1 MIFVLDLTK
10 DSNLQLGSQKSCTI
24 LQIFHNVIFLLD
36 ILSTNI
42 TITIILCDYTYG
54 KNILDIVY
62 SGAVTDS
69 ANGSSDN
76 KGVSAL
82 IGWEGLASLG

>member
-1 MIFVLDLTK
+1 M
-10 DSNLQLGSQKSCTI
+10 
-24 LQIFHNVIFLLD
+24 FHNVIFLLD

-69 ANGSSDN
+69 ANGSSHKNADMA
-76 KGVSAL
+76 G
-82 IGWEGLASLG
+82 IG